1 MAEELLDIPT
11 VAARLKVSRM
21 SVYRL
26 VHDGALKATNVALGA
41 QRTKLRIRESAYEA
55 FMKARE
61 V

>member
-1 MAEELLDIPT
+1 MADELLDIPT
-11 VAARLKVSRM
+11 VAARLKISRM
-21 SVYRL
+21 TVYRL
-26 VHDGALKATNVALGA
+26 IHAHAITATNIALGA